1 MASKARH
8 WCFTYNNPS
17 ESPEDLL
24 KLFET
29 NKCRYVVFQK
39 EKGEEGTEHYQGYI
53 EFTTQKRLAAMKKI
67 HNRIHWEQRRG
78 TREEARDYCTKNDSQ
93 IDGPWEFGEF
103 VRSGQRTDLEAL
115 YKAARSSKKLSEV
128 AEAFPS
134 EYIRY
139 YKAVQHVRQLPA
151 LDKPTR
157 QTELQVILFY
167 GAPGTGK
174 TRLAYEEAPDLYAI
188 PLGKQLW
195 FDNYAGEP
203 DVLIDDFSGSLRLV
217 DTLRML
223 DRYPIQVPVKGGHV
237 WWCPSRIYVTSN
249 VHPRNWYDY
258 STRADSYRALTRRF
272 TRVVQFFNEE
282 EPKEFVGNELN
293 NFFQN

>member
-1 MASKARH
+1 
-8 WCFTYNNPS
+8 
-17 ESPEDLL
+17 
-24 KLFET
+24 
-29 NKCRYVVFQK
+29 
-39 EKGEEGTEHYQGYI
+39 
-53 EFTTQKRLAAMKKI
+53 MKKI
-67 HNRIHWEQRRG
+67 HNSIHWEQRRR
-78 TREEARDYCTKNDSQ
+78 TREEARNYCMKNDTQ
-93 IDGPWEFGEF
+93 IDGPWEYGEF
-103 VRSGQRTDLEAL
+103 VKDGQRTDLAAL
-115 YKAARSSKKLSEV
+115 YKAARSSKTLSEV

-157 QTELQVILFY
+157 DTELQVILFY
-167 GAPGTGK
+167 GPPGTGK
-174 TRLAYEEAPDLYAI
+174 TRRAYEEAPDLYAI

-203 DVLIDDFSGSLRLV
+203 DVLVDDFSGSLRLV
-217 DTLRML
+217 DTLRMF

-237 WWCPSRIYVTSN
+237 WWCPSRIFVTSN
-249 VHPRNWYDY
+249 VHPHSWYDY

-272 TRVVQFFNEE
+272 TRVVEFYDEG

-293 NFFQN
+293 AFF